1 MLTGWWFGTW
11 LSFFP
16 SYWEFI
22 IIPTDELS
30 IIFQVG
36 VGLQNHGRYTTKQQ
50 HFVGRKILTK
60 SSSYRRPCSSSS
72 ETSRVPA
79 WPWRWNNSNRY
90 VSWRTEEVEGE
101 GEFSLRIGDF
111 IGISWGFHEDFM
123 FLFDVFVGD
132 LWDRQGIEWY
142 FRDFIGIWWQ

>member
-90 VSWRTEEVEGE
+90 VSWRTGRAP
-101 GEFSLRIGDF
+101 GGGRGRGIFPKNCGRFHGDF
-111 IGISWGFHEDFM
+111 MRISWGFYV
-123 FLFDVFVGD
+123 FLWCFCLISWGSGKG
-132 LWDRQGIEWY
+132 LTYGMY
-142 FRDFIGIWWQ
+142 